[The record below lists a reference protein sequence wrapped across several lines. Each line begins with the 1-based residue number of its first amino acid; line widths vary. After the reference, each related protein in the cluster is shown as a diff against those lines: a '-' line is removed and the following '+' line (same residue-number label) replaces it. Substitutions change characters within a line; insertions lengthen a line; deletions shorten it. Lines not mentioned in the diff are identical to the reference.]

1 MKIVNRKTG
10 EILALKDINSV
21 ANLIFA
27 EYFADKRAD
36 GKLQSF
42 IVPENQDFKNALIE
56 VLWNYLKT
64 LPEWADYTL
73 LSEFKDWPTEESDA
87 ECFNLNYRVYLSNE
101 AISNIVSDVRF
112 AGFVNKVYSP
122 ISTMRIRPFDGKG
135 KYIYCSRF
143 DDGDAFILKTFFA
156 AEFDLNPYKE
166 GLEAINFEPTPE
178 ILALLSPPTQ
188 EPIIEEG
195 E

>member
-1 MKIVNRKTG
+1 MINTEMKIINKQTE
-10 EILALKDINSV
+10 EIYDLQDINSV
-21 ANLIFA
+21 ANLAFA
-27 EYFADKRAD
+27 EYFEDKRSK
-36 GKLQSF
+36 GKAVSF
-42 IVPENQDFKNALIE
+42 IIPQSERFTNALID

-166 GLEAINFEPTPE
+166 GLEPINFNPTPE
-178 ILALLSPPTQ
+178 ILALMG
-188 EPIIEEG
+188 G